1 MEVCLTLQRCL
12 PKPSVAHRQTSE
24 EDSTAGYTSSG
35 LFPLQLFWCTGLST
49 SISFSLLTLPGD
61 TVKLLAM
68 ADREVLHNLSNF
80 YATSSGERKR
90 KTSHKSVKIDK
101 EKETLSGHNQDN
113 HFNRCR
119 LIIASPFH
127 LFCLQYTQ

>member
-1 MEVCLTLQRCL
+1 M
-12 PKPSVAHRQTSE
+12 
-24 EDSTAGYTSSG
+24 
-35 LFPLQLFWCTGLST
+35 
-49 SISFSLLTLPGD
+49 
-61 TVKLLAM
+61 KLLAM
-68 ADREVLHNLSNF
+68 ADLEVLHNLSNF
-80 YATSSGERKR
+80 YVLQISHATSSGERKC

-101 EKETLSGHNQDN
+101 EKEMLSGHNQDK